1 MALDRG
7 RAGSNG
13 GRTGVDRGQAVRLG
27 LVVLA
32 STLVL
37 TAAFVGVLALVGG
50 GNDGFGGRLPAYVL
64 VMAVAFVGFVV
75 LAEQR
80 GGSRSLDGRRVIVTA
95 GGFALSILVTVALSG
110 EGIVYVVRNPDG
122 VVASEVFLYF
132 LAAGLIGTGLGY
144 WGLRHWREFAG
155 LRLATSGQL

>member
-1 MALDRG
+1 MSLDRG
-7 RAGSNG
+7 RTGLG
-13 GRTGVDRGQAVRLG
+13 HGRTTRLG
-27 LVVLA
+27 AVVLA

-37 TAAFVGVLALVGG
+37 TTAFVGVLAVVSG
-50 GNDGFGGRLPAYVL
+50 GNDGLGGRLPAYVL

-80 GGSRSLDGRRVIVTA
+80 LGTGGGVDGRRVIVTA
-95 GGFALSILVTVALSG
+95 GGVALTVLVTVALSG
-110 EGIVYVVRNPDG
+110 EGVVYAVRNPEG

-144 WGLRHWREFAG
+144 WGLRHWREFAAG
-155 LRLATSGQL
+155 TLVPSGRL